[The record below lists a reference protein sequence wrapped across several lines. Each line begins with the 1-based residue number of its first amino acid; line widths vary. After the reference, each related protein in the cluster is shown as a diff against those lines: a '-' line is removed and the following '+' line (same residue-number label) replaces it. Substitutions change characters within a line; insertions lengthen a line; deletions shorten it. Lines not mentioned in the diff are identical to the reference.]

1 MENVTITLTPR
12 QRMALEWALM
22 ETVDRLEESP
32 SVKRGQRESV
42 RTLESLESIQQ
53 LFEAKR
59 DLAWA
64 ERCLAETLEE
74 APEDHRMIA
83 TLAERVHSLKAK
95 IQN

>member
-1 MENVTITLTPR
+1 MENVTITLTWQ
-12 QRMALEWALM
+12 QRLALEWALIDA
-22 ETVDRLEESP
+22 VDRLEESP